1 VLNYR
6 VANDTKGENIMAT
19 VLKTI
24 EIMGES
30 SKGWEDAVQDVVS
43 EASKTVKDI
52 KSVWVKDMSA
62 DVDGDGKLKGYRVN
76 CKITFEVK

>member
-1 VLNYR
+1 
-6 VANDTKGENIMAT
+6 MAT
-19 VLKTI
+19 VHKTI

-30 SKGWEDAVQDVVS
+30 SKSWEDAVQTVVT
-43 EASKTVKDI
+43 EAGKTIKGI

-62 DVDGDGKLKGYRVN
+62 DVNGKGELKNYRVN

>member
-1 VLNYR
+1 
-6 VANDTKGENIMAT
+6 MAS
-19 VLKTI
+19 VFKTI

-30 SKGWEDAVQDVVS
+30 SSSWDDAVKTVVT
-43 EASKTVKDI
+43 EAAKTVKGI

-62 DVDGDGKLKGYRVN
+62 DVNGKGELKSYRVN